1 MIIIKAYQLWKKKL
15 ELKLAFYNS
24 LCTLMNSHK
33 DILELAVRTITILKE
48 TPEDKLKEEIIS
60 KIAILIKEQASY
72 GIHQ

>member
-24 LCTLMNSHK
+24 LGTLMDSHK

-72 GIHQ
+72 GSHL